1 VSALE
6 AARSALAGET
16 AWLVGGAVRDTLLG
30 RREVTDADVAVR
42 GDAREAAR
50 ALAARTGGSPFPL
63 SDAYGAWRVVA
74 RDRSWH
80 VDVAPLQG
88 DSIEE
93 DLAHRDFTMNAM
105 AEPLAGGERID
116 PHGGESDL
124 RERRVRMVSEAALE
138 SDPLRC
144 LRAARLAC
152 QLAFEVDPGTV
163 AAVRVRAGGLREVAG
178 ERVFSE
184 LRLLLDSEDPVRG
197 LRTMEALGVTA
208 VVLPELDALAGVEQ
222 NVFHHLDVL
231 EHTYVVLAAAVDLE
245 RDPTAAGLARH
256 GRALR
261 ELLARPLADEI
272 TRGGGLRWAALL
284 HDIAKPPT
292 RQQHPDGRVTFVGHD
307 ALGADMAA
315 AILRRLRASQRLAGY
330 VSTLTR
336 HHLSIG
342 FLVHARP
349 LGARAAWR
357 FLEATR
363 PYGADVVALTV
374 ADRLA
379 TRGRN
384 AEPAI
389 AAHLEVAADM
399 LDHVLADAPRPPLV
413 RGDELARALG
423 RRPGPWLGPLL
434 AQLEEDR
441 YAGELGSAAEA
452 VERARSL
459 LDGV

>member
-1 VSALE
+1 VSALD
-6 AARSALAGET
+6 AARRALAGEE
-16 AWLVGGAVRDTLLG
+16 AWLVGGAVRDALLG
-30 RREVTDADVAVR
+30 RGHLTDADVAVR
-42 GDAREAAR
+42 GDARVAARTLAAR
-50 ALAARTGGSPFPL
+50 AGGSPFPL
-63 SDAYGAWRVVA
+63 SHAYGAWRVVA

-80 VDVAPLQG
+80 VDVVPLQG

-93 DLAHRDFTMNAM
+93 DLAQRDFTMNAM
-105 AEPLAGGERID
+105 AEPLAGGERVD
-116 PHGGESDL
+116 PHGGVADL
-124 RERRVRMVSEAALE
+124 EARRVRMVSEAALE

-152 QLAFEVDPGTV
+152 RLGFGVEPGTA
-163 AAVRVRAGGLREVAG
+163 AAVRARAGGLSEVAG

-184 LRLLLDSEDPVRG
+184 LRLLLASEDPVRG
-197 LRTMEALGVTA
+197 LRTMDALGVTA
-208 VVLPELDALAGVEQ
+208 VVIPELAALAGVEQ

-231 EHTYVVLAAAVDLE
+231 EHTYAVLAAVVELE
-245 RDPTAAGLARH
+245 RDPAAAGLERH
-256 GRALR
+256 APTLR
-261 ELLARPLADEI
+261 ELLAQPLGDEL

-284 HDIAKPPT
+284 HDIAKPAT
-292 RQQHPDGRVTFVGHD
+292 REQGPEGRVTFLGHD
-307 ALGADMAA
+307 ALGADVAA
-315 AILRRLRASQRLAGY
+315 GILRRLRASQRLAGY

-336 HHLSIG
+336 HHLSVG
-342 FLVHARP
+342 FLVHTRP
-349 LGARAAWR
+349 LDARAAWR

-374 ADRLA
+374 ADRQA

-389 AAHLEVAADM
+389 AAHVEVAQDM
-399 LDHVLADAPRPPLV
+399 LDHVLADEPRPPLV

-423 RRPGPWLGPLL
+423 RRPGPWLGPVL

-441 YAGELGSAAEA
+441 YAGELDSAEEA

-459 LDGV
+459 LEGV